1 MLWERSE
8 SGEASL
14 MRFSLSRGF
23 HAANRQ
29 GFLLGSESSKWDV
42 RGGREL
48 YLRDLKTSLHCFAWQ
63 ALSCPGFASSRQ
75 VSADVM

>member
-14 MRFSLSRGF
+14 MRFSLSR
-23 HAANRQ
+23 